1 MSSLN
6 PSQPLSGSLPAPF
19 TPILFPAPSK
29 STLELTDRQAESKTK
44 DICPIY
50 KGKCILTPTD
60 LQEDEALH
68 QKAVS

>member
-1 MSSLN
+1 MY
-6 PSQPLSGSLPAPF
+6 LSGQLKRQKQRPQAYPLFRRELPCSLH
-19 TPILFPAPSK
+19 SG
-29 STLELTDRQAESKTK
+29 RQAESKTK

>member
-6 PSQPLSGSLPAPF
+6 LSQPLSGSLPAHF
-19 TPILFPAPSK
+19 TSILFPVPSK